1 METTSLSAHA
11 TASTSQSTPGE
22 TTIVIRP
29 GRGLFDLDLASL
41 WEFREILY
49 FLVWRDI
56 KLRYKQTAIGAAWA
70 ILQPLATMAIFTVIF
85 GHLAKIPS
93 DGLPY
98 AIFAFTGLLPWI
110 YFSQAI
116 ARSGAS
122 VVSDANLIKKV
133 YFPRL
138 LIPIAAILSPLVDF
152 LISFVFLLGMVAWFG
167 IRPGWNIVTL
177 PFFLALA
184 MITALAAGL
193 WLSALNVKY
202 RDVGHTLPFLIQIWL
217 YASPVAYSV
226 TLIPEKW
233 RLVYGLNPMAG
244 AIEGFRWALLHKE
257 RPALGVIVVSA
268 AVVLALLI
276 GGVMFF
282 RRSER
287 SFADVI

>member
-1 METTSLSAHA
+1 MQTTSLSAHA
-11 TASTSQSTPGE
+11 TE
-22 TTIVIRP
+22 TVVIQP
-29 GRGLFDLDLASL
+29 SRGLFDLDLASL

-49 FLVWRDI
+49 FLVRRDI
-56 KLRYKQTAIGAAWA
+56 KLRYKQTAIGVAWA

-85 GHLAKIPS
+85 GHLAKLPS
-93 DGLPY
+93 DGVPY
-98 AIFAFTGLLPWI
+98 AIFAFTGLLPWT

-122 VVSDANLIKKV
+122 VVGDANLIKKV

-138 LIPIAAILSPLVDF
+138 LIPIAAVLSPLVDF
-152 LISFVFLLGMVAWFG
+152 LISFVFLVGMVAWFG
-167 IRPGWNIVTL
+167 VRPGWNMVAL

-184 MITALAAGL
+184 MIAALAAGL

-244 AIEGFRWALLHKE
+244 AIEGFRWALLHKD
-257 RPALGVIVVSA
+257 RPALGVIVMSA

-287 SFADVI
+287 SFADVV

>member
-1 METTSLSAHA
+1 MQTISID
-11 TASTSQSTPGE
+11 TASTSRPTRSA
-22 TTIVIRP
+22 TTVVIRP

-98 AIFAFTGLLPWI
+98 AIFSFTGLLPWT

-122 VVSDANLIKKV
+122 VVGDANLIKKV

-138 LIPIAAILSPLVDF
+138 LIPIAAVLSPLVDF
-152 LISFVFLLGMVAWFG
+152 LISFVFLVGMIAWFG
-167 IRPGWNIVTL
+167 VRPGWNMVAL

-184 MITALAAGL
+184 MIAALATGL

-244 AIEGFRWALLHKE
+244 VIEGFRWALLRTE
-257 RPALGVIVVSA
+257 RPALGVIAMSA
-268 AVVLALLI
+268 VVVLALLI

-282 RRSER
+282 KHLER
-287 SFADVI
+287 SFADIV

>member
-1 METTSLSAHA
+1 MQTPTLSAHA
-11 TASTSQSTPGE
+11 SASTSRSTPSAV
-22 TTIVIRP
+22 TVVIRP
-29 GRGLFDLDLASL
+29 NRGLFDLDLASL

-56 KLRYKQTAIGAAWA
+56 KLRYKQTAIGVAWA
-70 ILQPLATMAIFTVIF
+70 VLQPLATMAIFAVIF

-167 IRPGWNIVTL
+167 IRPGWNMLAL
-177 PFFLALA
+177 PLFLALA

-233 RLVYGLNPMAG
+233 RPVYGLNPMAG
-244 AIEGFRWALLHKE
+244 AIEGFRWALLHTD
-257 RPALGVIVVSA
+257 RPALGVIAMSA
-268 AVVLALLI
+268 VAVLALLI
-276 GGVMFF
+276 GGVIFF
-282 RRSER
+282 KNFER

>member
-1 METTSLSAHA
+1 MQTTSLSAHA
-11 TASTSQSTPGE
+11 TASASRSTPSE
-22 TTIVIRP
+22 TTVVIRP
-29 GRGLFDLDLASL
+29 SRGLFDLDLASL

-98 AIFAFTGLLPWI
+98 ALFAFTGLLPWI

-167 IRPGWNIVTL
+167 IRPGWSIVTL
-177 PFFLALA
+177 PLFLALA

-202 RDVGHTLPFLIQIWL
+202 RDVGHTLPFLIQIWM

-226 TLIPEKW
+226 TLIPE
-233 RLVYGLNPMAG
+233 
-244 AIEGFRWALLHKE
+244 
-257 RPALGVIVVSA
+257 
-268 AVVLALLI
+268 
-276 GGVMFF
+276 
-282 RRSER
+282 
-287 SFADVI
+287 

>member
-1 METTSLSAHA
+1 MPTTSLSEHA
-11 TASTSQSTPGE
+11 TASTSRSTPSAM
-22 TTIVIRP
+22 TVVIRP
-29 GRGLFDLDLASL
+29 SRGLFDLDLASL

-70 ILQPLATMAIFTVIF
+70 ILQPLATMAIFTAIF
-85 GHLAKIPS
+85 GYLAKIPS

-98 AIFAFTGLLPWI
+98 ALFSFTGLLPWI

-122 VVSDANLIKKV
+122 VVSDANLVKKV

-138 LIPIAAILSPLVDF
+138 LIPIAAVLSPLVDF
-152 LISFVFLLGMVAWFG
+152 LISLVFLLGMMVWFG
-167 IRPGWNIVTL
+167 IRPGRSIVAL
-177 PFFLALA
+177 PLFLALA

-226 TLIPEKW
+226 ALIPEKW

-244 AIEGFRWALLHKE
+244 AIEGFRWALLHKD

-282 RRSER
+282 KRSER
-287 SFADVI
+287 SFADVV

>member
-1 METTSLSAHA
+1 MQTISID
-11 TASTSQSTPGE
+11 TASTSRPTRSA
-22 TTIVIRP
+22 TTVVIRP

-98 AIFAFTGLLPWI
+98 AIFSFTGLLPWT

-122 VVSDANLIKKV
+122 VVGDANLIKKV

-138 LIPIAAILSPLVDF
+138 LIPIAAVLSPLVDF
-152 LISFVFLLGMVAWFG
+152 LISFVFLVGMVAWFG
-167 IRPGWNIVTL
+167 VRPGWNMVAL

-184 MITALAAGL
+184 MIAALATGL

-244 AIEGFRWALLHKE
+244 VIEGFRWALLRTE
-257 RPALGVIVVSA
+257 RPALGVIAMSA
-268 AVVLALLI
+268 VVVLALLI

-282 RRSER
+282 KHLER
-287 SFADVI
+287 SFADIV

>member
-1 METTSLSAHA
+1 MQTISID
-11 TASTSQSTPGE
+11 TASTSRPTRSA
-22 TTIVIRP
+22 TTVIIRP

-98 AIFAFTGLLPWI
+98 AIFSFTGLLPWT

-122 VVSDANLIKKV
+122 VVGDANLIKKV

-138 LIPIAAILSPLVDF
+138 LIPIAAVLSPLVDF
-152 LISFVFLLGMVAWFG
+152 LISFVFLVGMVAWFG
-167 IRPGWNIVTL
+167 VRPGWNMVAL

-184 MITALAAGL
+184 MIAALATGL

-244 AIEGFRWALLHKE
+244 VIEGFRWALLRTE
-257 RPALGVIVVSA
+257 RPALGVIAMSA
-268 AVVLALLI
+268 VVVLALLI

-282 RRSER
+282 KHLER
-287 SFADVI
+287 SFADIV

>member
-1 METTSLSAHA
+1 MQTTSVSAHA
-11 TASTSQSTPGE
+11 TASTSRPTPGA
-22 TTIVIRP
+22 TRVVIRP
-29 GRGLFDLDLASL
+29 GRGLFALDLAGL

-93 DGLPY
+93 DGVPY
-98 AIFAFTGLLPWI
+98 AIFCFTGLLPWT

-122 VVSDANLIKKV
+122 VVGDANLIKKV

-138 LIPIAAILSPLVDF
+138 LIPIAAVLSPLVDF

-167 IRPGWNIVTL
+167 IRPGWNMVGL

-226 TLIPEKW
+226 ALIPEKW

-244 AIEGFRWALLHKE
+244 VIEGFRWALLHTD
-257 RPALGVIVVSA
+257 RPALGVIAMSTV
-268 AVVLALLI
+268 VVLMLLI

-282 RRSER
+282 KHFER

>member
-1 METTSLSAHA
+1 MQTTSLSGHA
-11 TASTSQSTPGE
+11 TASASRSTPSE
-22 TTIVIRP
+22 TTVVIRP
-29 GRGLFDLDLASL
+29 SRGLFDLDLASL

-49 FLVWRDI
+49 FLVWRDV

-85 GHLAKIPS
+85 GRLAKIPS

-98 AIFAFTGLLPWI
+98 ALFAFTGLLPWI

-122 VVSDANLIKKV
+122 VVSDSNLIKKV

-152 LISFVFLLGMVAWFG
+152 LVSFVFLLGMAAWFG

-177 PFFLALA
+177 PFFLAFA

-202 RDVGHTLPFLIQIWL
+202 RDVGHTLPFLIQIWM

-226 TLIPEKW
+226 ALIPEKW

-244 AIEGFRWALLHKE
+244 AIEGFRWALLHKD
-257 RPALGVIVVSA
+257 RPAFGVIVVSA

-282 RRSER
+282 KRSER

>member
-1 METTSLSAHA
+1 M
-11 TASTSQSTPGE
+11 
-22 TTIVIRP
+22 
-29 GRGLFDLDLASL
+29 
-41 WEFREILY
+41 
-49 FLVWRDI
+49 WRDV
-56 KLRYKQTAIGAAWA
+56 KLRYKQTAIGSAWA

-98 AIFAFTGLLPWI
+98 ALFAFTGLLPWI

-138 LIPIAAILSPLVDF
+138 LIPIAAILAPLVDF
-152 LISFVFLLGMVAWFG
+152 LISFVFLLGMLAWFG
-167 IRPGWNIVTL
+167 IRPGWSVVTL

-184 MITALAAGL
+184 MITAPAAGL
-193 WLSALNVKY
+193 WLSALHVKY
-202 RDVGHTLPFLIQIWL
+202 RDVGHTLPFLIQIWM
-217 YASPVAYSV
+217 YASPVVYSV
-226 TLIPEKW
+226 ALIPEKW

-282 RRSER
+282 KRSER
-287 SFADVI
+287 SFADVV

>member
-1 METTSLSAHA
+1 MQTISID
-11 TASTSQSTPGE
+11 TASTSRPTRSA
-22 TTIVIRP
+22 TTVVIRP

-98 AIFAFTGLLPWI
+98 AIFSFTGLLPWT

-122 VVSDANLIKKV
+122 VVGDANLVKKV

-138 LIPIAAILSPLVDF
+138 LIPIAAVLSPLVDF
-152 LISFVFLLGMVAWFG
+152 LISFVFLVGMVAWFG
-167 IRPGWNIVTL
+167 VRPGWNMVAL

-184 MITALAAGL
+184 MIAALATGL

-244 AIEGFRWALLHKE
+244 VIEGFRWALLRTE
-257 RPALGVIVVSA
+257 RPALGVIAMSA
-268 AVVLALLI
+268 VVVLALLI

-282 RRSER
+282 KHLER
-287 SFADVI
+287 SFADIV

>member
-1 METTSLSAHA
+1 MQTISID
-11 TASTSQSTPGE
+11 TASTSRPTRSA
-22 TTIVIRP
+22 TTVVIRP
-29 GRGLFDLDLASL
+29 GRGMFDLDLASL

-98 AIFAFTGLLPWI
+98 AIFSFTGLLPWT

-122 VVSDANLIKKV
+122 VVGDANLVKKV

-138 LIPIAAILSPLVDF
+138 LIPIAAVLSPLVDF
-152 LISFVFLLGMVAWFG
+152 LISFVFLVGMVAWFG
-167 IRPGWNIVTL
+167 VRPGWNMVAL

-184 MITALAAGL
+184 MIAALATGL

-244 AIEGFRWALLHKE
+244 VIEGFRWALLRTE
-257 RPALGVIVVSA
+257 RPALGVIAMSA
-268 AVVLALLI
+268 VVVLALLI

-282 RRSER
+282 KHLER
-287 SFADVI
+287 SFADIV

>member
-1 METTSLSAHA
+1 MQTISID
-11 TASTSQSTPGE
+11 TASTSRPTRSA
-22 TTIVIRP
+22 TTVVIRP

-98 AIFAFTGLLPWI
+98 AIFSFTGLLPWT

-122 VVSDANLIKKV
+122 VVGDANLIKKV

-138 LIPIAAILSPLVDF
+138 LIPIAAVLSPLVDF
-152 LISFVFLLGMVAWFG
+152 LISFVFLVGMVAWFG
-167 IRPGWNIVTL
+167 VRPGWNMVAL

-184 MITALAAGL
+184 MIAALATGL

-244 AIEGFRWALLHKE
+244 VIEGFRWALLRTD
-257 RPALGVIVVSA
+257 RPALGVIAMSA
-268 AVVLALLI
+268 VVVLALLI

-282 RRSER
+282 KHLER
-287 SFADVI
+287 SFADIV

>member
-1 METTSLSAHA
+1 MQTISID
-11 TASTSQSTPGE
+11 TASTSRPTRSA
-22 TTIVIRP
+22 TTVIIRP

-98 AIFAFTGLLPWI
+98 AIFSFTGLLPWT

-122 VVSDANLIKKV
+122 VVGDANLVKKV

-138 LIPIAAILSPLVDF
+138 LIPIAAVLSPLVDF
-152 LISFVFLLGMVAWFG
+152 LISFVFLVGMVAWFG
-167 IRPGWNIVTL
+167 VRPGWNMVAL

-184 MITALAAGL
+184 MIAALATGL

-244 AIEGFRWALLHKE
+244 VIEGFRWALLRTE
-257 RPALGVIVVSA
+257 RPALGVIAMSA
-268 AVVLALLI
+268 VVVLALLI

-282 RRSER
+282 KHLER
-287 SFADVI
+287 SFADIV

>member
-1 METTSLSAHA
+1 MQTISID
-11 TASTSQSTPGE
+11 TASTSRPTRSA
-22 TTIVIRP
+22 TTVVIRP

-56 KLRYKQTAIGAAWA
+56 KLRYKKTAIGAAWA

-98 AIFAFTGLLPWI
+98 AIFSFTGLLPWT

-122 VVSDANLIKKV
+122 VVGDANLVKKV

-138 LIPIAAILSPLVDF
+138 LIPIAAVLSPLVDF
-152 LISFVFLLGMVAWFG
+152 LISFVFLVGMVAWFG
-167 IRPGWNIVTL
+167 VRPGWNMVAL

-184 MITALAAGL
+184 MIAALATGL

-244 AIEGFRWALLHKE
+244 VIEGFRWALLRTD
-257 RPALGVIVVSA
+257 RPALGVIA
-268 AVVLALLI
+268 
-276 GGVMFF
+276 M
-282 RRSER
+282 R
-287 SFADVI
+287 